1 MQSLVLDLNS
11 ITTVMEFK
19 IYIYTKPCSDDQIIY
34 KTFDAAV
41 RACRRGGIIEE
52 WSCTDLSD
60 RFILTNSWRREK
72 QLVRQSGGDGPFLEF
87 QE

>member
-1 MQSLVLDLNS
+1 
-11 ITTVMEFK
+11 MEFK
-19 IYIYTKPCSDDQIIY
+19 IYIYIKPWSDDQIIY
-34 KTFDAAV
+34 KTFDAAE
-41 RACRRGGIIEE
+41 RACRRGGVIEE
-52 WSCTDLSD
+52 WSCGSSD